1 MTIKHLILFLT
12 LFFQDEPKIV
22 LDDNGVTLKCT
33 SSAKVGQTY
42 IFNDTTYLVVDNEL
56 LKELVVKEESVQNVV
71 TTYVTDMSYLF
82 YENED
87 FNENISHWDVS
98 NVTNMTWMFGYAEQ
112 FNSDI
117 SYWNTE
123 NVEFFNDM
131 FHGTKNFNKDLSK
144 WNVSKGV
151 LFNGMFYNSSF
162 NKDINS
168 WDVSNAVNMSGMFDN
183 NLYFNKPLSNWNV
196 SKVRL
201 MGGMFAEAI
210 QFNQDI
216 SMWDV
221 SNVTDM
227 RNMFR
232 NAVKFE
238 QDLSLWTPKIYNTP
252 KDFNFNSPVI
262 GPTFKTPVSKI
273 WFWLIPVFS
282 LIPVYFYG
290 VNRLKKSPTSE
301 EYHDIIKKL
310 KIKGKEG
317 GYYLTKSELDKILNI
332 YDLDYEKQK
341 AKRSIMIRAINTY
354 KPNLINRVKD
364 PNDKRS
370 FLYEIMY

>member
-1 MTIKHLILFLT
+1 
-12 LFFQDEPKIV
+12 
-22 LDDNGVTLKCT
+22 
-33 SSAKVGQTY
+33 
-42 IFNDTTYLVVDNEL
+42 
-56 LKELVVKEESVQNVV
+56 
-71 TTYVTDMSYLF
+71 
-82 YENED
+82 
-87 FNENISHWDVS
+87 
-98 NVTNMTWMFGYAEQ
+98 MFGYAEQ

-123 NVEFFNDM
+123 NVEFFSDM

-201 MGGMFAEAI
+201 MGGMFAEARH
-210 QFNQDI
+210 FNQDI

-221 SNVTDM
+221 TNVTIMD
-227 RNMFR
+227 NMFR
-232 NAVKFE
+232 NASNFK
-238 QDLSLWTPKIYNTP
+238 QDLSLWRPNIINTP
-252 KDFNFNSPVI
+252 KDFQLKSSFI
-262 GPTFKTPVSKI
+262 GPTFKTPVSKT

-370 FLYEIMY
+370 FLYEIMF